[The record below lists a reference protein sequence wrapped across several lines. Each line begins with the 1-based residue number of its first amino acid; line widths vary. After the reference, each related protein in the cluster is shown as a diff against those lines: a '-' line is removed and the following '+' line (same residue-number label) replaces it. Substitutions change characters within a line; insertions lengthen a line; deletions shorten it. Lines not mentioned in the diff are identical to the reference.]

1 MAGQRQRQQRID
13 PDSDPW
19 TSILSF
25 VLLPTCHAVK
35 LSFSVLWYSLLR
47 PNTNV
52 NTETTTLSLTMSA
65 PSRAPLTTRGSF
77 SLELPNTRRRQ
88 EQAAAQPRPANHYG
102 IDEVVEDGA
111 DDVSQPPI
119 VPGAVPAKPQ
129 MPRRFSGVPDP
140 KSPPTVVDSGIAHD
154 LIHVNCTPMPGVA
167 RPGERLI
174 ATIFYKGRDSNSAPD
189 AAPIPANLAPTSQAS
204 SFPLELPATDSEPPR
219 DGLYGTYVSPICI
232 AAFLHLMSTF
242 PHKASASDT
251 DSSPAAAPESNTS
264 APATS
269 SSSSSPAPY
278 ASGYGSNLKAS
289 HRYLDSAVRPRV
301 VEVVLGPAPALSLA
315 DLRRHEQLY
324 RFEREWGVEVALQY
338 DTLWRRHPRLVVF
351 DMDST
356 LITQE
361 VIDMLAEAVTPDVAA
376 KVAEITHRAMQGEL
390 QFDEAFRERVRLL
403 SGLSATLFDALR
415 PRLDVTNGVPA
426 LLRALRRL
434 GVRTAVLSGGFQPLT
449 GWLAGE
455 LGINHAHANN
465 VVIGEDGRLTGE
477 VTGAIVGRERKCE
490 LLKQI
495 ASEEGVDLRQAIAV
509 GDGANDLLML
519 ETAGLGVA
527 WHAKPVVQLQADVR
541 LNQPSLLDL
550 LYLLGFTSSEIAEL
564 SAEEK

>member
-1 MAGQRQRQQRID
+1 
-13 PDSDPW
+13 
-19 TSILSF
+19 
-25 VLLPTCHAVK
+25 
-35 LSFSVLWYSLLR
+35 
-47 PNTNV
+47 
-52 NTETTTLSLTMSA
+52 MST
-65 PSRAPLTTRGSF
+65 PSRAPLTSRGSF
-77 SLELPNTRRRQ
+77 SLELPQSRRRP
-88 EQAAAQPRPANHYG
+88 ESTQPRPATHYG

-119 VPGAVPAKPQ
+119 VPGVVAAKPH

-167 RPGERLI
+167 RAGERLI
-174 ATIFYKGRDSNSAPD
+174 ATIFYKGHGSDRTSPGPAP
-189 AAPIPANLAPTSQAS
+189 AAQSGHDTAEIPANLAPTSQAS

-219 DGLYGTYVSPICI
+219 DGLYGAYVSPICI

-242 PHKASASDT
+242 PHKAPTSESD
-251 DSSPAAAPESNTS
+251 SAAAASLDDTASATPTS
-264 APATS
+264 P
-269 SSSSSPAPY
+269 SSSPSPGPY

-289 HRYLDSAVRPRV
+289 HRHLDSAVRPRV
-301 VEVVLGPAPALSLA
+301 VEIVLGPAPALSLA

-403 SGLSATLFDALR
+403 TGLPATLFDTLR

-495 ASEEGVDLRQAIAV
+495 ASEEGIDLRQAIAV

-550 LYLLGFTSSEIAEL
+550 LYLLGFTSSEIADL
-564 SAEEK
+564 SADETQ